1 MDHYNRAR
9 LLAEQGRYDLAMQET
24 AAYLAEQPNSSQGYS
39 LLSLCHTKKGEHQ
52 QAIAQ
57 AQQALG
63 LSPDDDFCHFA
74 LGRAYY
80 YANDL
85 KAAEAAIATALSLD
99 PDDADYHAQAAM
111 IFHEQRKFDKALE
124 SAQAGL
130 RLDPDNSTCRNMQVI
145 TLLETNAITEAE
157 QIVGQALR
165 LMPDSSFAHTAQG
178 WVALHQGHNPQAL
191 EAFRE
196 ALRIDPNAD
205 WARQGMMEALKAKNV
220 FYRWILRYD
229 LWLKG
234 LGGMQRLAI
243 ISLLLLVPPLRGLY
257 LLFLLPAIAV
267 KAIAH
272 LMLRFDPYGKLLL
285 DGSETEQR
293 LPLWLVIVDW
303 LLLAVVFAFYQLLP
317 PLVLLTT
324 GGMGYLIWRCYG
336 GKTLAQRLGFG
347 VAAAML
353 PLWLWM
359 TVSEEAMRATPQEA
373 AGGAIAGAMML
384 AVIGLLLYL
393 LLLVAHPLGKA
404 ALRLMRKR
412 G

>member
-9 LLAEQGRYDLAMQET
+9 LLAEQGRYDLAMQEA

-39 LLSLCHTKKGEHQ
+39 LLSFCHTKKGEHQ

-57 AQQALG
+57 AQQAIG
-63 LSPDDDFCHFA
+63 LSPDNDFCHFS
-74 LGRAYY
+74 LGRAQY

-85 KAAEAAIATALSLD
+85 KAAEAAIATALTLD
-99 PDDADYHAQAAM
+99 PNDPDYHAQAAM
-111 IFHEQRKFDKALE
+111 IFHEQRKFDKALA

-130 RLDPDNSTCRNMQVI
+130 RLDPHDSTCRNMQVI
-145 TLLETNAITEAE
+145 TLLETNAIAEAE
-157 QIVGQALR
+157 QIVDQALR
-165 LMPDSSFAHTAQG
+165 LTPDSSFAHAAQG
-178 WVALHQGHNPQAL
+178 WVALHHGRNPQAL

-196 ALRIDPNAD
+196 ALRIKPDSD
-205 WARQGMMEALKAKNV
+205 WARQGMMEALKAKNR

-257 LLFLLPAIAV
+257 LLVLLPAIAV

-285 DGSETEQR
+285 NDSETEQR
-293 LPLWLVIVDW
+293 LPLWLVSLAW
-303 LLLAVVFAFYQLLP
+303 LVLAGSFAFYRLLP
-317 PLVLLTT
+317 LLVLLAA
-324 GGMGYLIWRCYG
+324 GGMGYLIWRCCK
-336 GKTLAQRLGFG
+336 GKTIAQRLGFG

-353 PLWLWM
+353 PLWLWIA
-359 TVSEEAMRATPQEA
+359 VSDEARQATPQEA
-373 AGGAIAGAMML
+373 AAGAIAGVMMG
-384 AVIGLLLYL
+384 AVLGLLVYL
-393 LLLVAHPLGKA
+393 LLLLAYQLAQVALG
-404 ALRLMRKR
+404 RIRK